1 MVFQKSLIR
10 ELTFTAIGVFVVLLA
25 ILASTQAINLLG
37 RAAEG
42 QIAND
47 AVAALIGFWTLGLFP
62 VLLILTVFVS
72 VMIVLTRLW
81 REHEMSIWLTAG
93 LPLSS
98 LLGPVLRFA
107 VPLSILVGIVSC
119 WVGPWADQRS
129 QQYAEL
135 LKQREEIS
143 AIAPGVFK
151 ESAGSN
157 RVYFVES
164 FAGHNGF
171 ASNIFF
177 QDMTNDNVSTIF
189 ARSGHISTDGD
200 GQRQLVLED
209 GQRYIGQPGKAN
221 YDVMAFKRYTVAIS
235 ESHKLAGGIG
245 QSRQAQSMKQLLA
258 RGNDQEA
265 RAEIAWRLS
274 LPLSCLVLAILALPL
289 SYFNPRSGHT
299 YNLVLAILI
308 YFLYQNGLTLIR
320 NNILRGEL
328 HPASLLLVHAA
339 FLLFAFAGLA
349 YRNRPSATLAQTLKS
364 MFRKA

>member
-93 LPLSS
+93 LPLTR

-107 VPLSILVGIVSC
+107 IPLSILVGIVSC

-151 ESAGSN
+151 ESSGSN

-164 FAGHNGF
+164 YGGRNGS

-177 QDMTNDNVSTIF
+177 QDMSNDNVSTIF
-189 ARSGHISTDGD
+189 ARSGHISTDAD
-200 GQRQLVLED
+200 GQRQLVLEN
-209 GQRYIGQPGKAN
+209 GQRYIGQPGQAN
-221 YDVMAFKRYTVAIS
+221 YDITEFKHYTIAIS
-235 ESHKLAGGIG
+235 DSHKAVGPA
-245 QSRQAQSMKQLLA
+245 QSRQAQSMHQLLA
-258 RGNDQEA
+258 RGNNQEA

-274 LPLSCLVLAILALPL
+274 LPLSCLVLAVLALPL

-299 YNLVLAILI
+299 YNLIVAILV
-308 YFLYQNGLTLIR
+308 YFLYQNGLTLVR
-320 NNILRGEL
+320 NDILRGDL

-339 FLLFAFAGLA
+339 FLLLAFAGLA
-349 YRNRPSATLAQTLKS
+349 YRNRPSTTVAQAMKS